1 MRCEVDDVSVDGR
14 SRGGRWCGWSR
25 SSRSSRSFCAG
36 FRCWFLLR
44 GRSWCRSWCRSL
56 SIRSRLPLCALRGR
70 RGNNAR
76 SWCHQPRIRHGTIVD
91 SSGTGSVWTVNC
103 QDDLVALRQLNLA
116 GQAGCLQ
123 KSLLALV
130 WARGQFNDRELAL
143 RRRGVAER
151 SRQPWPRLV
160 VEDTSV
166 VRRIARP
173 DAVLYDGSLDR
184 LCS

>member
-1 MRCEVDDVSVDGR
+1 MRCDVDDVSVGGR

-25 SSRSSRSFCAG
+25 SSRSSRSFCPG

-44 GRSWCRSWCRSL
+44 SRCRCRSL

-103 QDDLVALRQLNLA
+103 QDDLVALCQLNLT
-116 GQAGCLQ
+116 GQTGCLQ

-143 RRRGVAER
+143 RRRGVVER
-151 SRQPWPRLV
+151 SCQPWPRLV

-166 VRRIARP
+166 VRRIARA

-184 LCS
+184 LRS